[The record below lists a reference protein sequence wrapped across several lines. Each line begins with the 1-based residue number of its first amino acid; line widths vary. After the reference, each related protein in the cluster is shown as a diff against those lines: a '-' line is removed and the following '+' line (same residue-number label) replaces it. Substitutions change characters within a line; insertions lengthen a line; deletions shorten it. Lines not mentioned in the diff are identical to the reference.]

1 MISFGDDIQSS
12 RCKSI
17 FSNGYKPNWK
27 DKVVL
32 IKKVKNTSQQAYK
45 IKDLNYVEITGTCY
59 EQEQQKAN
67 QSELELK
74 KC

>member
-32 IKKVKNTSQQAYK
+32 IKKVKNTSQQTYK

-59 EQEQQKAN
+59 EQEQQKAT

>member
-32 IKKVKNTSQQAYK
+32 IKKVKNTSQQTYK

-59 EQEQQKAN
+59 EQEQQKAT
-67 QSELELK
+67 QFELELK

>member
-32 IKKVKNTSQQAYK
+32 IKKVENTSQQAYK
-45 IKDLNYVEITGTCY
+45 IKDLNYAEITGTCY
-59 EQEQQKAN
+59 EQEQQKAT

>member
-1 MISFGDDIQSS
+1 MISFDDDIQSS

-59 EQEQQKAN
+59 EQEQQKAT